1 MIVQQNLDNSRDVSQ
16 NVAMD
21 ALKLMISIL
30 RNVMMEIVLLLMAVM
45 RTVVSK
51 LNMDLNAK
59 MSLEK
64 VQFAQVI
71 VEMD

>member
-1 MIVQQNLDNSRDVSQ
+1 MIVQQNLDNSHDVSQ
-16 NVAMD
+16 NVVMD
-21 ALKLMISIL
+21 ALKSMISIL

-45 RTVVSK
+45 RTVELK

-59 MSLEK
+59 TSLEK

-71 VEMD
+71 VVMD